1 MGERGFDA
9 RQTQGTEDRQMQRV
23 LLAGRETEEAGL
35 SSLDSVSEDRVT
47 HEEGEEEVDKMVST
61 WPVVSSGG
69 SRRGR
74 STACGEPIS
83 GEPAFF
89 KRKAARLCRSLSR
102 VALDFFLGL
111 GRFSFSTAAGNGNPL
126 FSEL

>member
-9 RQTQGTEDRQMQRV
+9 RQTQGTEDRQMQRE
-23 LLAGRETEEAGL
+23 LLAGKETEEAGL
-35 SSLDSVSEDRVT
+35 SSLDSVSEDRVSD
-47 HEEGEEEVDKMVST
+47 EEEEEEMVST

-69 SRRGR
+69 SWRGR
-74 STACGEPIS
+74 STACRGPIS

>member
-35 SSLDSVSEDRVT
+35 SSLDSVSEDRVSD
-47 HEEGEEEVDKMVST
+47 EEEEEEMVST